1 MFFLAGCQYVDMV
14 CIYCGSK
21 TQVTNSRHQRRAN
34 QTWRRRECIN
44 CRAIF
49 TTEEQ
54 AKLGE
59 HWLVEHKNSKD
70 SQKSKF
76 EAFERDVLF
85 LSLYESLKHR
95 NAPVK
100 EAKDLTDTVI
110 SKLAS
115 TVRDGRLQTETIA
128 QVCLVALNRFDKA
141 AATSYE
147 AFHK

>member
-1 MFFLAGCQYVDMV
+1 MV

-44 CRAIF
+44 CRAVF

-54 AKLGE
+54 PKLGE
-59 HWLVEHKNSKD
+59 HWLVEHKDGKY
-70 SQKSKF
+70 Q
-76 EAFERDVLF
+76 AFERDVLF
-85 LSLYESLKHR
+85 LSLYEALKHR
-95 NAPVK
+95 TNPTKDSK
-100 EAKDLTDTVI
+100 ELTNTVI
-110 SKLAS
+110 YKLAPAV
-115 TVRDGRLQTETIA
+115 TDGRISTKTIA
-128 QVCLVALNRFDKA
+128 QICLVTLNRFDKA